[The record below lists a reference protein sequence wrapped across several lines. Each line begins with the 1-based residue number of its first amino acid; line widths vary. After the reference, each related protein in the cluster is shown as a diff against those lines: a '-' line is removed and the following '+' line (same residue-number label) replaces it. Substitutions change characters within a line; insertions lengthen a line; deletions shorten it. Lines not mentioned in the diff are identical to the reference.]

1 MKTVMDIILSINIKI
16 LGLELTD
23 FFGLLL
29 ALVLPFIAIVIVY
42 YASLFK
48 VGRILLGIGVG
59 VWVWVCHGFGWGIV
73 AGLLSVGLARVIA
86 FGRAGK

>member
-1 MKTVMDIILSINIKI
+1 MKTVIGIILSINIKI

-29 ALVLPFIAIVIVY
+29 ALIAIAIVYI
-42 YASLFK
+42 ASMFK
-48 VGRILLGIGVG
+48 AGRILIGIGVG
-59 VWVWVCHGFGWGIV
+59 VWVWVYHGLGWGIV

-86 FGRAGK
+86 FGRSR